1 MVKLNFGGFQLTPE
15 MLAQIGMANPA
26 PAPLPTP
33 VAPPPAALPSIPD
46 LSQIDLSNIQLP
58 AELNIPMPSELPLPP
73 PPPPMEVA
81 PGPMPE
87 PVMPPPLPPR
97 PINELEPN
105 FEIAPGALPELVTP
119 PPTPPVKVP
128 PPVLQPEPVAPP
140 PPPIPVEPPPQPV
153 PAPPPPPVP
162 APPPPPVPQPEPVAP
177 PRRPIPNPE
186 PEPTPLPEPEPTPL
200 PVPAPPPPPP
210 PTPAPPPPMPVEPPP
225 MPVEPPPDSLEF
237 IPVPT
242 TPPPPPPPE
251 AVAPPPPPMRVD
263 PPPALAQ
270 PTPELMGRIAAEAG
284 RLFEEEPGIR
294 LDPTPVSPPPAPVV
308 TDPAPA
314 PATTGIDALIGNPI
328 LDITPEQIE
337 EAKAM
342 MAENGISTAG
352 LDQAAAAIT
361 PRVEPTT
368 TVQPTTTVEPA
379 STTPSLAEIREAAG
393 QFDLYGGEGFD
404 PETFAQIQQ
413 ATGIETI
420 DNPMVNDYVAP
431 TTVTEAVSNPTTNP
445 VAVALEDSITLPDG
459 SVIDLSGIETG
470 QFLSG
475 EGIEINP
482 NVFGGTAENVNVT
495 VNQDAPIST
504 ADVMAGVPSNVINTA
519 PAGDYFTDGQLAE
532 MGDVE
537 PGSTYVEG
545 VDPEVYGNMTPEQ
558 QAALDDW
565 LANNPPG
572 TVIATPF
579 GGVTIPGTTSTY
591 TPRTVT
597 PVADVGDLVIR
608 GARGP
613 STSASSYSQ
622 MGTGYT
628 PPQSLGNPFK
638 RPESQQGIG
647 SLAGG
652 G

>member
-1 MVKLNFGGFQLTPE
+1 MVKLNFGGLQITPE

-46 LSQIDLSNIQLP
+46 LSQIDLSNIRLP

-81 PGPMPE
+81 PVPAPQ
-87 PVMPPPLPPR
+87 PVTPPPLPPR
-97 PINELEPN
+97 PINNLEPD
-105 FEIAPGALPELVTP
+105 FEIAPGRLPELVTP
-119 PPTPPVKVP
+119 PPPPPVQVP

-140 PPPIPVEPPPQPV
+140 PPPTPVEPPPQPV
-153 PAPPPPPVP
+153 PAPPPPPVL
-162 APPPPPVPQPEPVAP
+162 QPEPVAP
-177 PRRPIPNPE
+177 PRMPIPG
-186 PEPTPLPEPEPTPL
+186 PEPEPTPL

-210 PTPAPPPPMPVEPPP
+210 PTPAPPPPMPVEP
-225 MPVEPPPDSLEF
+225 
-237 IPVPT
+237 IA
-242 TPPPPPPPE
+242 PPPPPE

-270 PTPELMGRIAAEAG
+270 PTPELTERIAAEAG
-284 RLFEEEPGIR
+284 RRFEEEPGIR

-308 TDPAPA
+308 TDPAPT
-314 PATTGIDALIGNPI
+314 PATTGIDALIGNPV

-337 EAKAM
+337 EARAM

-361 PRVEPTT
+361 PTVEPTT
-368 TVQPTTTVEPA
+368 PVAPTLNPNPPTSVL
-379 STTPSLAEIREAAG
+379 PSVNEMREAAG

-445 VAVALEDSITLPDG
+445 AVVASENTITLPDG
-459 SVIDLSGIETG
+459 SVIDLSNINTG
-470 QFLSG
+470 EFMSG

-495 VNQDAPIST
+495 VNQSSPTST

-545 VDPEVYGNMTPEQ
+545 VNTEVYNGLTEEQ
-558 QAALDDW
+558 QAAVDNW
-565 LANNPPG
+565 MANNQG
-572 TVIATPF
+572 VINTPF
-579 GGVTIPGTTSTY
+579 GTVTIPGTGSTY

-597 PVADVGDLVIR
+597 PVANVGDLVSR
-608 GARGP
+608 GASGP

-622 MGTGYT
+622 MGAGYN
-628 PPQSLGNPFK
+628 PPQSSGNPFK
-638 RPESQQGIG
+638 RPETQQGIG